1 MDLESIRIMDFR
13 SIKDTDWVEIN
24 GDITTLIGKNES
36 GKTAILESL
45 TELKH
50 NNPIS
55 ESDIHDSSDSN
66 PFTPIIRA
74 TYTTNNGSNRIE
86 ITKFKGGARNLGP
99 KSNISIIKPF
109 SLELLS
115 DVLNHLFEERSTKI
129 DNNKINKFKK
139 RNNIPSSNNIRDKSK
154 EKIQEVGEVIINELL
169 EEELNQD
176 DLDDRSITSNIYD
189 LLRNELKDERDIEY
203 PISEY
208 IKNKLPSVVYINSA
222 DQLPDEINKSN
233 VGSDNHKTFNN
244 LIRVSGFDPNTIDSM
259 KAREQAE
266 MIDEISTTIEGDLN
280 KFWDQKTV
288 EVNVREANSNYIPLV
303 RDSEIGGE
311 DVSREPR
318 IPSERSNGF
327 QWFLSF
333 YINSKA
339 EANDSNKKLFLLDDP
354 AVYLHPE
361 GKEDWLDAIEDLAE
375 DNQIIYTSHSPYLIY
390 KNRPSRVRIVE
401 DQSES
406 GTVVLDEFHSS
417 NTASLEPLRNALGI
431 GIGSSPFA
439 TKKKILVEGPSDK
452 YILRGAIHY
461 LDERG
466 KDILQRNS
474 ISIIPTGGADKMIKA
489 AKWVNSENFSYVVV
503 LDKDQKG
510 DTVVN
515 RLKTDAPDLNE
526 ERIIQLEV
534 DDDNINQHIEI
545 EDMIPAD
552 FYVNCVNDVYQD
564 EIDKYTPLKLSKEE
578 GQKYINSVEYND
590 RKITSKINQV
600 FDSAGYG
607 DLDKLMVA
615 KKIENRFIS
624 GEVDEDILSEFVI
637 LLGELA
643 ERI

>member
-1 MDLESIRIMDFR
+1 
-13 SIKDTDWVEIN
+13 
-24 GDITTLIGKNES
+24 
-36 GKTAILESL
+36 
-45 TELKH
+45 
-50 NNPIS
+50 
-55 ESDIHDSSDSN
+55 
-66 PFTPIIRA
+66 
-74 TYTTNNGSNRIE
+74 
-86 ITKFKGGARNLGP
+86 
-99 KSNISIIKPF
+99 
-109 SLELLS
+109 
-115 DVLNHLFEERSTKI
+115 
-129 DNNKINKFKK
+129 
-139 RNNIPSSNNIRDKSK
+139 
-154 EKIQEVGEVIINELL
+154 
-169 EEELNQD
+169 
-176 DLDDRSITSNIYD
+176 
-189 LLRNELKDERDIEY
+189 
-203 PISEY
+203 
-208 IKNKLPSVVYINSA
+208 
-222 DQLPDEINKSN
+222 
-233 VGSDNHKTFNN
+233 
-244 LIRVSGFDPNTIDSM
+244 M